1 MNICTWEDLFNADS
15 ALFDYLTEE
24 LHRVITGAI
33 VNGTPGAVTHKVQ
46 VKPTKIPNVVKLQM
60 QISVQTPP
68 RRYETDPRRYVGR
81 SLIPALPE
89 DDDGQD
95 TETGGSAG
103 EIAMFD
109 SKTGE
114 ILEAG

>member
-1 MNICTWEDLFNADS
+1 MSVCTWEDLFNADS

-24 LHRVITGAI
+24 LHRVISGVI
-33 VNGTPGAVTHKVQ
+33 LNGTPGSVTHKVQ
-46 VKPTKIPNVVKLQM
+46 VKPTKVTGVVNVQM

-68 RRYETDPRRYVGR
+68 RRYESGPRRYIGR
-81 SLIPALPE
+81 SLIPAS
-89 DDDGQD
+89 
-95 TETGGSAG
+95 SAG
-103 EIAMFD
+103 DNAEGTGPDFEITILD

>member
-68 RRYETDPRRYVGR
+68 RRYETEPRRYIGR

-89 DDDGQD
+89 DDDEQD
-95 TETGGSAG
+95 TEDDGTHR
-103 EIAMFD
+103 EITILD

>member
-68 RRYETDPRRYVGR
+68 RKYETDPRRYIGH
-81 SLIPALPE
+81 SLIPALSE

-95 TETGGSAG
+95 TETGESTG
-103 EIAMFD
+103 EIAMLD